1 MAVTDVSVLKK
12 NRQKKKAARILIK
25 VLIVLLIAAAAAAIV
40 LTKDMWY
47 PKLNGILSKVPSP
60 SDNQAELAEGNFP
73 IAISSAEYTVKEM
86 GGNLAMIDDSH
97 FFVYND
103 NGKNIYTEQH
113 TLANPVM
120 EVSGSKALLYDL
132 GGYKFSLSS
141 KYKNIYSKST
151 DDVILTAALS
161 NNDYAAVVTKNDKFM
176 SMLMVYDDT
185 GKNIFNYGSVER
197 IIGVTFNNDSSGCY
211 ITTVGS
217 KGGVIVCSIMYYKF
231 GRIDYD
237 EAGNPVPIW
246 KIEDIETLV
255 ISVRLYGSDKLMVFG
270 DTMCAYYDTNGNILG
285 SYDYDYNL
293 SGYDSDGS
301 IAAMIFNKSESRS
314 SEMVTINSVTGEIS
328 ETRLEYIANDVQV
341 YDGLVYIQHRNGVS
355 SFTPQGE
362 VISDAEIGS
371 DYEGFLKTG
380 GHAFLLGY
388 DRIDRIDMK

>member
-12 NRQKKKAARILIK
+12 NRQKKKAARILLK
-25 VLIVLLIAAAAAAIV
+25 VLVVLIIAAVAAAIV
-40 LTKDMWY
+40 FTKDMWY

-60 SDNQAELAEGNFP
+60 SDSQAELAEGNFP
-73 IAISSAEYTVKEM
+73 IAVSSAEYTVKEM

-97 FFVYND
+97 FFVYNE

-113 TLANPVM
+113 TLAKPVM
-120 EVSGSKALLYDL
+120 EVSGNKALLYDL

-151 DDVILTAALS
+151 DNVILTAALS
-161 NNDYAAVVTKNDKFM
+161 SGDYAAIVTKDDKFM
-176 SMLMVYDDT
+176 STLMVYDDT

-197 IIGVTFNNDSSGCY
+197 IIGVTFNSDSSGCY

-246 KIEDIETLV
+246 KIEDLETLV
-255 ISVRLYGSDKLMVFG
+255 ISVRLYGSDKIMVFG
-270 DTMCAYYDTNGNILG
+270 DTMCAYYDINGNILG
-285 SYDYDYNL
+285 SYDYDYDL
-293 SGYDSDGS
+293 SGYDSNGS

-314 SEMVTINSVTGEIS
+314 SELVTIDSVTGEIT
-328 ETRLEYIANDVQV
+328 ETRLEYTADDVQV
-341 YDGLVYIQHRNGVS
+341 YDGLVYVKHRNGVAS
-355 SFTPQGE
+355 LTPQGE
-362 VISDAEIGS
+362 LISDTDIGS

-380 GHAFLLGY
+380 GYAFLLGY
-388 DRIDRIDMK
+388 DRIDRINMK